1 MKRRNGNM
9 IISERIFKILK
20 EKNVTQMEFAKRVGI
35 ANSTVSEWKKKKT
48 NPSADKIM
56 DICMALEVTPE
67 QLLTGKGIDEVDE
80 TESMVSENYITPI
93 DMQIIKDYHSMKEAQ
108 KKRLLAYVEAL
119 KKLESLESLD

>member
-1 MKRRNGNM
+1 
-9 IISERIFKILK
+9 
-20 EKNVTQMEFAKRVGI
+20 
-35 ANSTVSEWKKKKT
+35 
-48 NPSADKIM
+48 
-56 DICMALEVTPE
+56 MALEVTPE